1 MRSSGKIFFT
11 STSSLPLFLFSMLY
25 FYCIRDLFVHCNF
38 FLYKFCISFS
48 LLFCTALFSIFNF
61 YFSDHLPVDCFSK
74 NMSKK
79 EPLSENR
86 TKLWSSFYWGREI
99 QYEWF
104 HIFSLLIYNFE
115 KNLVNFRFFFSFPC
129 PPFFCCC
136 FNPFPWIKKNLFLLH
151 QI

>member
-1 MRSSGKIFFT
+1 MKNI
-11 STSSLPLFLFSMLY
+11 LPLLLNIDFLQSFLKKYLRLQKLKKIKNVFKSKIIDLFFLLYYRFLF
-25 FYCIRDLFVHCNF
+25 
-38 FLYKFCISFS
+38 
-48 LLFCTALFSIFNF
+48 IFIYF

-104 HIFSLLIYNFE
+104 NIFSLLFFCFK
-115 KNLVNFRFFFSFPC
+115 KNLLKFRFFFFSLS
-129 PPFFCCC
+129 PFIFVVVLTPFHESRKIYFFSIK
-136 FNPFPWIKKNLFLLH
+136 FNLI
-151 QI
+151 